1 MYRPLLPTN
10 AAATA
15 PAVLEGVKEGSS
27 RWVRD
32 ETAIGAVKKDAR
44 SAIDLSHQRKFA
56 KSVEDTAVDMASSQ
70 ALEHLPESKPLTLD
84 SAYVLRA
91 RTLQNAIKHEAASV
105 IAARIKPNRHGK
117 SPEEQR
123 AQAHLEKT
131 RAIATKIKGSL
142 GKLT

>member
-1 MYRPLLPTN
+1 M
-10 AAATA
+10 
-15 PAVLEGVKEGSS
+15 
-27 RWVRD
+27 
-32 ETAIGAVKKDAR
+32 
-44 SAIDLSHQRKFA
+44 
-56 KSVEDTAVDMASSQ
+56 DMASSQ
-70 ALEHLPESKPLTLD
+70 ALEHLPESKSLTLD

-105 IAARIKPNRHGK
+105 IAARIKPNRHCK